1 MDCEVS
7 APFGPT
13 EDREKVLEAI
23 INIFPDA
30 ILDIED
36 STVSGTFS
44 DLNNMKKLISEQRIR
59 DTARQVLS
67 HSMNPGKLIFHLNKQ
82 AAFVSKVN
90 FTEGNSTLG
99 DITVT
104 IDRDEP
110 EALIIELTGDP
121 EEQKDQMDNKN
132 MKDKGEGK

>member
-30 ILDIED
+30 ILDIGD

-67 HSMNPGKLIFHLNKQ
+67 HSTNSGKLTFHLNKQ

-90 FTEGNSTLG
+90 FTDGNSTLG
-99 DITVT
+99 DMT
-104 IDRDEP
+104 IDIDCDGP
-110 EALIIELTGDP
+110 EALIIELTGNP
-121 EEQKDQMDNKN
+121 ENHKDQMDNRN
-132 MKDKGEGK
+132 REDKGEGK